1 LLDEV
6 RRLALFTSGIA
17 ELTRN
22 RAEKIVK
29 NWTGG
34 DVPNARASTMVKQL
48 VETSKQNR
56 TELLSLIRSEIKNQA
71 RTVGLADG
79 REVERL
85 ERRVERLEEQL
96 KNERAKSGTA
106 KTTARK
112 SSSKKSTRK
121 SPKKTTAGRK
131 KTAAGRKKTSARRG
145 SSGSSSERTPAP
157 GSPGRPLGR
166 S

>member
-1 LLDEV
+1 MLDEV

-34 DVPNARASTMVKQL
+34 DVPNARASTMVRQL
-48 VETSKQNR
+48 VETSRQNR
-56 TELLSLIRSEIKNQA
+56 SELLTLIRSEIKNQA

-96 KNERAKSGTA
+96 KNERAKRGTA

-112 SSSKKSTRK
+112 SSSKKSTKK
-121 SPKKTTAGRK
+121 SAKKTGGRKKTTAGRK
-131 KTAAGRKKTSARRG
+131 KTTARGG

>member
-1 LLDEV
+1 MLDEV

-34 DVPNARASTMVKQL
+34 EVPNARASTMVKQL
-48 VETSKQNR
+48 VETSRQNR
-56 TELLSLIRSEIKNQA
+56 SELLALIRSEIKNQA

-96 KNERAKSGTA
+96 KNERAKRGTA

-112 SSSKKSTRK
+112 SSSKKTTRK
-121 SPKKTTAGRK
+121 SAKTRAGKKKTTAGRK
-131 KTAAGRKKTSARRG
+131 KTTARTG
-145 SSGSSSERTPAP
+145 SSRASSERTPAP
-157 GSPGRPLGR
+157 GSPARPLGG